1 MGKKYMY
8 GYGKELKLDYVP
20 FFCFFFLSC
29 LFILCF
35 LSLKKSAKSSYI
47 YISKKNKKVFKKLK
61 KSIEGLKDRNRQDAF
76 QTQYK

>member
-8 GYGKELKLDYVP
+8 GYGKELKWDYVP

-47 YISKKNKKVFKKLK
+47 YISKKKEKSFKKNLKKV
-61 KSIEGLKDRNRQDAF
+61 
-76 QTQYK
+76 